1 MTAGSPKY
9 RQIVNRIMSE
19 MREGTYEVGDTLP
32 TERRLM
38 DAFGVSRHTVRQA
51 TQALKQMGVVEAR
64 QGKGSV
70 VVSKLGPTAFVER
83 MHSVKSLVGQG
94 ASVNRRLVRKLIVRA
109 DSELAEAFSCGPDRE
124 FLELHYLRRIAEDPP
139 LPAVFLKVWVDPM
152 FESISNALE
161 TEGGTTRDVIV
172 DVMKSRFE
180 FETGAIRQNVS
191 ACALDETASAM
202 LNRPAGECALLIERR
217 YYQNSA
223 GMPHV
228 RTVSICRGDL
238 LSIES
243 YFQAN

>member
-9 RQIVNRIMSE
+9 RQIVNRIVSE
-19 MREGTYEVGDTLP
+19 MREGTYKVGDALP

-51 TQALKQMGVVEAR
+51 TQALKQMGVIDAR

-70 VVSKLGPTAFVER
+70 VVSKPGPTAFVER
-83 MHSVKSLVGQG
+83 MHSFKGLVDEG

-109 DSELAEAFSCGPDRE
+109 DGELGEAFSCGPGRE
-124 FLELHYLRRIAEDPP
+124 LLELQYLRQIVEDPP
-139 LPAVFLKVWVDPM
+139 LPAVFLKVWIDPM

-161 TEGGTTRDVIV
+161 TEVGTTRDAIV
-172 DVMKSRFE
+172 EVMKRRFE
-180 FETGAIRQNVS
+180 FETGAIRQNIS
-191 ACALDETASAM
+191 ACALDKADAAM
-202 LNRPAGECALLIERR
+202 LDRPTGECALQIERR

-223 GMPHV
+223 GTPHV
-228 RTVSICRGDL
+228 RTLSVCRGDL

>member
-9 RQIVNRIMSE
+9 RQIVNRIVSE
-19 MREGTYEVGDTLP
+19 MREGTYEVGDALP

-51 TQALKQMGVVEAR
+51 TQALKQMGVIDAR

-70 VVSKLGPTAFVER
+70 VVSKPGPTVFVER
-83 MHSVKSLVGQG
+83 MHSVKSLVGEG
-94 ASVNRRLVRKLIVRA
+94 ASVNRLLVRKLTVRA
-109 DSELAEAFSCGPDRE
+109 DGELAEAFGSGPDRE
-124 FLELHYLRRIAEDPP
+124 FLELHYLRQIVKDPP

-161 TEGGTTRDVIV
+161 TEDGTTRDAIV
-172 DVMKSRFE
+172 EVMKRRFE

-191 ACALDETASAM
+191 ACTLDEATAAM
-202 LNRPAGECALLIERR
+202 LDRSAGECALLIERR

-223 GMPHV
+223 GTPHV
-228 RTVSICRGDL
+228 RTASVCRGDL